1 MVKGKNVIY
10 RINGFIVLIGIHLY
24 VLKKLVFFPYPELF
38 VYSYLTKQGLIP
50 YKQIFDQH
58 FPGIM
63 FFPINMISLG
73 IDTPQEARLLQ
84 LGVVAV
90 THILIFSIS
99 KKIFKTNFYSLIPNL
114 LYLVWQPFFEGYV
127 LWIDSFIAMFLLL
140 ACYFLLRK
148 KNANDILYSG
158 IFLGIALLFKQVV
171 VLLLIL
177 IAMFLV
183 VKKKSAFIKFLL
195 GLSVPLIL
203 LVLWVTNLGI
213 WSDFIYW
220 TFTFNVTTFAQMGR
234 KYPVLHDILK
244 FAWVLGPAFLAVFAK
259 LRRGFIE
266 DHILLTIFLVGSLA
280 FAYAR
285 ADFIHI
291 QPALPFAIIMF
302 VLFLSLLS
310 KKLLLAYLTIYFIGS
325 VYLLVPFYRWASA
338 QDNVFFFGET
348 EVRIVKEV
356 RKYSDE
362 DDSVFAFGTTPHL
375 YFLTDTL
382 PPGRVFV
389 FQFPWFMKVAE
400 GKILQGIMDDPPK
413 VVVRDINASVQGM
426 NLVENMPEISR
437 YIDNHY
443 VVRGKVDD
451 TEIMVPN

>member
-1 MVKGKNVIY
+1 MIKGKNVIY

-158 IFLGIALLFKQVV
+158 IFLGIALLFN
-171 VLLLIL
+171 
-177 IAMFLV
+177 
-183 VKKKSAFIKFLL
+183 
-195 GLSVPLIL
+195 G
-203 LVLWVTNLGI
+203 NC
-213 WSDFIYW
+213 
-220 TFTFNVTTFAQMGR
+220 
-234 KYPVLHDILK
+234 
-244 FAWVLGPAFLAVFAK
+244 
-259 LRRGFIE
+259 
-266 DHILLTIFLVGSLA
+266 
-280 FAYAR
+280 
-285 ADFIHI
+285 
-291 QPALPFAIIMF
+291 
-302 VLFLSLLS
+302 
-310 KKLLLAYLTIYFIGS
+310 
-325 VYLLVPFYRWASA
+325 
-338 QDNVFFFGET
+338 
-348 EVRIVKEV
+348 
-356 RKYSDE
+356 
-362 DDSVFAFGTTPHL
+362 
-375 YFLTDTL
+375 
-382 PPGRVFV
+382 
-389 FQFPWFMKVAE
+389 
-400 GKILQGIMDDPPK
+400 PK
-413 VVVRDINASVQGM
+413 
-426 NLVENMPEISR
+426 
-437 YIDNHY
+437 
-443 VVRGKVDD
+443 
-451 TEIMVPN
+451 